1 MMGKQEGRQI
11 EDLLPRTVFAVDK
24 PHTADEL
31 FAADDLGVGINP
43 LAAHGPTHV
52 ARGDLDY
59 AALAYALRF
68 ARICGCVDIELRSVG
83 SCSVGSCSIRRH
95 DFNCKPDR
103 GPDTL
108 ATFAVGLQIQI
119 LLAVE
124 CG

>member
-43 LAAHGPTHV
+43 LAGHGPTHV
-52 ARGDLDY
+52 ARGALDY

-83 SCSVGSCSIRRH
+83 SCSIRRR

-108 ATFAVGLQIQI
+108 ATFAVGPQTQI
-119 LLAVE
+119 LFAVE
-124 CG
+124 CGEYH